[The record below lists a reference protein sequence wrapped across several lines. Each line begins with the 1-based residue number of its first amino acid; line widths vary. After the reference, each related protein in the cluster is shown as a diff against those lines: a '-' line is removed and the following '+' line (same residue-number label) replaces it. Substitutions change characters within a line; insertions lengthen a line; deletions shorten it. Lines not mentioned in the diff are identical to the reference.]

1 MYSQCPHCLTIYSIS
16 LSEIVQARGEVHCAS
31 CEQRFDALAT
41 VTRELPPEPIEYLT
55 VRPREI
61 LPPVVRQAVLRPQTK
76 QSSLF
81 ANDESSPAAHKA
93 AKSPPAP
100 EFMPSRLR
108 PTRRRRL
115 ATPTAQWLLVTVL
128 SLTLLAQVAWAERER
143 LLAVPT
149 YNAWA
154 QQWCSWLGCRIQ
166 APVTA
171 QDLALVSRDIRK
183 HPNVADALLINAIIS
198 NRADGA
204 RPFPTLEL
212 RLSDLEQRI
221 VAMRRFLPR
230 DYLSDISRIEQGMP
244 ANTTLPVE
252 FEVVDPGAD
261 AVNFEFRLLPP

>member
-1 MYSQCPHCLTIYSIS
+1 MYSQCPHCLTIYSVS
-16 LSEIVQARGEVHCAS
+16 LSELVQARGEVSCGS
-31 CEQRFDALAT
+31 CEQAFDALAT
-41 VTRELPPEPIEYLT
+41 ATRELPPEPIEYLT
-55 VRPREI
+55 VRSREI
-61 LPPVVRQAVLRPQTK
+61 VPPILRQAVLRPQSR

-81 ANDESSPAAHKA
+81 AQDDASPAAFRDGKA
-93 AKSPPAP
+93 KAPTDFLPAQ
-100 EFMPSRLR
+100 RAAN
-108 PTRRRRL
+108 RRRRRDS
-115 ATPTAQWLLVTVL
+115 PLLRWSMAAIL

-143 LLAVPT
+143 ILAVPT
-149 YNAWA
+149 YRAWA
-154 QQWCSWLGCRIQ
+154 QQWCSWLGCRID

-198 NRADGA
+198 NRADDT

-221 VAMRRFLPR
+221 IAMRRFQPR
-230 DYLSDISRIEQGMP
+230 DYLADLSRAAQGMP
-244 ANTTLPVE
+244 ANTTLPLE